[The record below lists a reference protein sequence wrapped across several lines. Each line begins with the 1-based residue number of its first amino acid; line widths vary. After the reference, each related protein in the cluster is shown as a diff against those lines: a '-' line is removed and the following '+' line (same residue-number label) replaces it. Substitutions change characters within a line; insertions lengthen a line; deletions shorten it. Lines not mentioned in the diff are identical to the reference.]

1 MRVGLFFSLGVSL
14 EMWDR
19 LGMLDREKLIY
30 EKLLASGAVDEVLW
44 FTYGVEDA
52 RYAGLLKKG
61 ITVVPMPR
69 IFRGRLGMIVYSLC
83 MPFVQGRYLRGVNLI
98 KTNQMRGSWSAVIAS
113 ALYRK
118 PLLVRSGYTW
128 SINAR
133 REKRVL
139 SLDRIA
145 VFAERLAYASAAAAV
160 VSSDHD
166 ADYIRRSYG
175 IDAGKV
181 HVLGNYVDVDLFRP
195 AVDAAV
201 HVDRL
206 AYVGRLSPEKNIA
219 NLIRAIAGL
228 PYTLDLYF
236 QDGALKGEMQELAED
251 LGSKVSFRGTVRN
264 RDLPKVLTKYPLFV
278 LPSLYEGMPKVLLEA
293 MSCGVPVLGT
303 DVQGINAVIEH
314 GVTGWL
320 VNGTDSVSLR
330 AGIVAVMGNAE
341 LRAAMGAAG
350 RRYVCDNFSLTR
362 IADKERAVYSEVA
375 G

>member
-1 MRVGLFFSLGVSL
+1 
-14 EMWDR
+14 
-19 LGMLDREKLIY
+19 
-30 EKLLASGAVDEVLW
+30 
-44 FTYGVEDA
+44 
-52 RYAGLLKKG
+52 
-61 ITVVPMPR
+61 
-69 IFRGRLGMIVYSLC
+69 LGMIVYSLC